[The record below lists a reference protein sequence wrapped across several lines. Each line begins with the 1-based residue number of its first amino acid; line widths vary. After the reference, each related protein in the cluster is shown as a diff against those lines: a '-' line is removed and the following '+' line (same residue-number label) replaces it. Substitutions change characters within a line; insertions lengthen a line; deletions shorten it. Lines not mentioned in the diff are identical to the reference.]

1 MGTGRRPLFGSLTDV
16 IAFVITVVV
25 GIGVGYLCSAAEI
38 LDDKLKARRHHPA
51 KQSDQ
56 GR

>member
-1 MGTGRRPLFGSLTDV
+1 MGTRRPRFGYLTDV

-25 GIGVGYLCSAAEI
+25 GIGAGFLFSAAEI

-51 KQSDQ
+51 KQTDQ